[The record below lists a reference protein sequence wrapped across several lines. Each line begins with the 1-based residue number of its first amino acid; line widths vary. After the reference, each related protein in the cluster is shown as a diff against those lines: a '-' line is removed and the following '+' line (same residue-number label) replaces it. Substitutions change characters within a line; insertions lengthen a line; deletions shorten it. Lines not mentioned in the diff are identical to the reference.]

1 MTQEQSADDD
11 GRQDTG
17 PLVPVELFGS
27 TFPHKE
33 MLKEVYGL
41 RFNGTSKSW
50 SGKVTQDQADA
61 LDQFCKANKV
71 GHRIGTGPRHSYE
84 RAARAVTR
92 NTNGGAVMGE
102 GKLDVADISMR
113 HRKPGQRAPKFR
125 RGHRG

>member
-1 MTQEQSADDD
+1 MIQEQSVDDL

-17 PLVPVELFGS
+17 PSVPVELFGG

-33 MLKEVYGL
+33 MFKDVYGL
-41 RFNGTSKSW
+41 RFDGTSKSW

-61 LDQFCKANKV
+61 LDQFCKEHKV

-92 NTNGGAVMGE
+92 STNGGAVMGE

-113 HRKPGQRAPKFR
+113 HRKPGRRAPKFR
-125 RGHRG
+125 RGCRG